1 MTVRSRLASCLTAAA
16 STSGPVWIFVAI
28 EIVIGA
34 GLATGIVY
42 FACHLRDG
50 VVLDELPPWRA
61 LALAPL
67 AGAAAHLVRAA
78 KPVDILRRWHG
89 VAVRRIDERWA
100 AER

>member
-28 EIVIGA
+28 EALVGL
-34 GLATGIVY
+34 GLAVGIAHL
-42 FACHLRDG
+42 ACRLAESL
-50 VVLDELPPWRA
+50 VLDELPPWRA

-67 AGAAAHLVRAA
+67 AGAASHLVRAA
-78 KPVDILRRWHG
+78 KTVDVLRRWHG
-89 VAVRRIDERWA
+89 VAIRRIDERWA